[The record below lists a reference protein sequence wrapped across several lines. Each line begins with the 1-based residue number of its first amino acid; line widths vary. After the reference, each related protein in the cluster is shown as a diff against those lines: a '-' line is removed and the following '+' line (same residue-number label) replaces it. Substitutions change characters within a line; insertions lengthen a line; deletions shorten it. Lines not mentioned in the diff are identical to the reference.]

1 MHLRDILL
9 ISDSTFSTHASPA
22 KGEGVLPPFLHISY
36 STKSVSLLSQMNT
49 EATYLWRYE
58 ELLGVELNRTEL
70 NQIYKPKQ
78 QTGFEYKMKPLQAV
92 LHLQVS
98 LQLAMVFIYP
108 RFQSSQ
114 DSHKDTMVIFNT
126 LQLRYY
132 ANACKISR
140 VVYSLWT
147 WEKPLSNLWSTSRL
161 CNNPTQQHLTKV

>member
-1 MHLRDILL
+1 MGNIGWDCGGEYRMNLVLVKRCEEVALFQGFLYPVFGLICLWNYLRDILL

-92 LHLQVS
+92 IHLQVS

-108 RFQSSQ
+108 
-114 DSHKDTMVIFNT
+114 
-126 LQLRYY
+126 
-132 ANACKISR
+132 
-140 VVYSLWT
+140 
-147 WEKPLSNLWSTSRL
+147 
-161 CNNPTQQHLTKV
+161 